1 MSCQPFRVEH
11 WQLSAREQ
19 IRELV
24 ARYNLAGDRGRV
36 DEMLSLFAPDA
47 ALAVDGT
54 EHAGHD
60 AIRAVFTGAGVAFPR
75 LMRHL
80 TATLSIDVQAPDAAA
95 AECYF
100 QVLTDAGLD
109 HWGRY
114 RDSFACIDGTWLF
127 ARRSVRVD
135 GATPGGW
142 ASERGYPAHD
152 AP

>member
-1 MSCQPFRVEH
+1 MEQ
-11 WQLSAREQ
+11 WQLSARER
-19 IRELV
+19 IRELI

-36 DEMLSLFAPDA
+36 DELLSLFTPDA
-47 ALAVDGT
+47 VLAIDGK

-60 AIRAVFTGAGVAFPR
+60 AIRAVFTGGGAFPR
-75 LMRHL
+75 LMRHF
-80 TATLSIDVQAPDAAA
+80 TATVSIDVQARGAAA

-100 QVLTDAGLD
+100 QVLTEAGLD

-114 RDSFACIDGTWLF
+114 RDSFACVDGTWLF
-127 ARRSVRVD
+127 THRSVRID

-142 ASERGYPAHD
+142 ASGRGYPAHD